1 MFETLTVT
9 TLLLIAFF
17 FWQNQRLGLT
27 SAIPKDPVNRAQF
40 FCSECLTSLKTLLP
54 RSTILE
60 VNNDSLR
67 FTPSGSSQSHH
78 LSVQEGK
85 IWLTQAEGP
94 ARSLGFLGPQG
105 KLEFEKVSQTGLMI
119 KVDARVDEASHDA
132 ALRLEVEYA

>member
-9 TLLLIAFF
+9 TLLLMAFF

-27 SAIPKDPVNRAQF
+27 SAIPKDPNNRVQF

-60 VNNDSLR
+60 LKSDSIR
-67 FTPSGSSQSHH
+67 FTPSGSSQPHQ
-78 LSVQEGK
+78 LSVREGK
-85 IWLTQAEGP
+85 VWLTQGDAP
-94 ARSLGFLGPQG
+94 ARSVSFLGPQG
-105 KLEFEKVSQTGLMI
+105 RLEFEKISDTGLMV
-119 KVDARVDEASHDA
+119 KVDARVEEAAHDA